1 MILKIVTFGGVTMR
15 IGGYDKLSTVDY
27 PGEMA
32 CAIFLV
38 GCNFNCGYCHNPS
51 LISGDGNYIP
61 KEEVMDYLKLRKDM
75 LDAVCISGGEPTCNP
90 DLKDFIKE
98 IKALGY
104 KVKLDTNGTNPK
116 MLKELVESGLVDYVA
131 MDVKGSLMKYKE
143 IAGAPHLD
151 LDNIQKSIDLLKS
164 DVVDYEFRTTIVD
177 EFHNEVDMMSM
188 GRLLKGAKRLYLQ
201 KFQISDGVIN
211 KNLHPVDEDSINKFV
226 DILKEYIDEVD
237 TRGY

>member
-1 MILKIVTFGGVTMR
+1 MDFVAIN
-15 IGGYDKLSTVDY
+15 KLSLLDY
-27 PGEMA
+27 PNKVA
-32 CAIFLV
+32 CILFTR
-38 GCNFNCGYCHNPS
+38 GCNFRCPFCHNGLTLLENTTDSIPFDEILS
-51 LISGDGNYIP
+51 FLKKRIGVLDG
-61 KEEVMDYLKLRKDM
+61 V
-75 LDAVCISGGEPTCNP
+75 VISGGEPTLMP
-90 DLKDFIKE
+90 DLEEKIRA

-104 KVKLDTNGTNPK
+104 PVKLDTNGSNPDI
-116 MLKELVESGLVDYVA
+116 LKHLIDEGLIDYVA

-143 IAGAPHLD
+143 IAGAPRLD

-188 GRLLKGAKRLYLQ
+188 GRILKGAKRLYLQ

-226 DILKEYIDEVD
+226 DILKEYIEEVD